1 MDGGRLIAAPARQ
14 YARSM
19 RRAVALV
26 LLVLATAGASAGLP
40 PAVDEALRTSTY
52 VYVQSQRKTGE
63 WSKPAEIWF
72 HYEDG
77 KVYVGTRPTSWRVK
91 RIGWKRTKARIAVG
105 KADGPTFEARAELVK
120 DAALEER
127 LMADYAKKYPD
138 GWTKFAQAFR
148 DGFKSGERVVVR
160 YTPE

>member
-1 MDGGRLIAAPARQ
+1 LIGACAEQ
-14 YARSM
+14 YARGM
-19 RRAVALV
+19 RRAGTLAAV
-26 LLVLATAGASAGLP
+26 LLFVAGAHAGLAP
-40 PAVDEALRTSTY
+40 EVDKALRDATY
-52 VYVQSQRKTGE
+52 VYVQSERKTGE

-77 KVYVGTRPTSWRVK
+77 KVYVATRPTSWRVR

-105 KADGPTFEARAELVK
+105 KADGPAFEARGQLVK
-120 DAALEER
+120 DTDLQAR

-138 GWTKFAQAFR
+138 GWAKYEKAFQ
-148 DGFKSGERVVVR
+148 DGFKSGDRVVVR